1 MCEHM
6 ETEEHYVMSFERL
19 RKLAADAGTP
29 FGEDSSTIEPS
40 MGANVPGEAGEKRF
54 GFVSGA
60 GCHD

>member
-6 ETEEHYVMSFERL
+6 ETEEHYVTSFERL

-40 MGANVPGEAGEKRF
+40 MGANVPGEAGRS
-54 GFVSGA
+54 GSALSGGA

>member
-1 MCEHM
+1 
-6 ETEEHYVMSFERL
+6 MSFERL

-54 GFVSGA
+54 GFVRRRWVS
-60 GCHD
+60 